1 MPSPEIPRKD
11 GLPRTFWSNINDR
24 NPYLH
29 KMIHL
34 INAKGVAV
42 WTEPPVFPVQNYP
55 EYSSI
60 HSSEYG
66 LALLNAVYH
75 STTAQRIRRALAEDN
90 PPITDKQIT
99 RRLRYSINHVMGR
112 LNSQHIE

>member
-1 MPSPEIPRKD
+1 MPYPEIPRKD
-11 GLPRTFWSNINDR
+11 GLPQTFWSNINDR
-24 NPYLH
+24 NSYLQ

-34 INAKGVAV
+34 INTKGIPV
-42 WTEPPVFPVQNYP
+42 WTEPPVFPVQNYRG
-55 EYSSI
+55 YSSI
-60 HSSEYG
+60 HSNECG

-75 STTAQRIRRALAEDN
+75 SKTALGIRKSLAGDN

-99 RRLRYSINHVMGR
+99 RRLRYSINRVLGR